1 MAQIRQDYWH
11 SARESLLGL
20 QNVIFADNGSTRT
33 YVHNALDLCVEWI
46 TSPSLR
52 LLFKSHLLRSTPS
65 GLKLRTGIARQEAN
79 TDSLCTRHLW
89 TSRFA
94 ILLAFCCGGE
104 SELNEGVE
112 ELRQAAATDS
122 HDARAFTL
130 IWAGC
135 CSCEAP
141 TMRPIAEFQKTVYL
155 ILNQAVAHRALASA
169 LLFAGQNAQVKIEG
183 ETVEGLQEE
192 GQGR

>member
-1 MAQIRQDYWH
+1 MAQIRKDYRH

-20 QNVIFADNGSTRT
+20 QNVIFADNGSART
-33 YVHNALDLCVEWI
+33 YVHNALDPCVEWI
-46 TSPSLR
+46 TSLSLR

-79 TDSLCTRHLW
+79 TDSLYTRRLW

-94 ILLAFCCGGE
+94 IRLAFCCERKANLTREPKNSASRRGI
-104 SELNEGVE
+104 LTVP
-112 ELRQAAATDS
+112 
-122 HDARAFTL
+122 AFTL

-155 ILNQAVAHRALASA
+155 VLNQAVAHRALASA
-169 LLFAGQNAQVKIEG
+169 LLLAG
-183 ETVEGLQEE
+183 
-192 GQGR
+192 